1 MTATANN
8 QTEMTTMTTMTTTT
22 TMTMTMT
29 MTTTPECGG
38 GLPRFTTEEAYEEAY
53 NTAGTPR
60 PGMNA
65 ADMTERQDAANQA
78 ILTFSQVAK
87 HAAAASKRRRSPKSR
102 TDYSLMNRHVAR
114 AFNDL
119 DAQIKQNP
127 AIMTQTD
134 FNILKQ
140 AITNIRV
147 KLIVHDS
154 MSFDEIKALQTIT
167 KQNIDKAEAATHA
180 AFIDNTS
187 PDSEQ
192 KYLDAKDRLDDL
204 KTWHEDLTKEIRR
217 IEPKVKYSSIGG
229 GLFRHEFNKPT
240 DPPGV
245 PSQHAHIAPA
255 TGVLLRNI
263 LTPETIRRT
272 FISLEALTKKIRDEL
287 VMFLNESDRHKDRHE
302 VIKQIKASI
311 MAAKAAKKK

>member
-1 MTATANN
+1 MTATANKR
-8 QTEMTTMTTMTTTT
+8 TEMTTT
-22 TMTMTMT
+22 TMTTSTTTTT

-38 GLPRFTTEEAYEEAY
+38 GLPRFITEEAYEETFS
-53 NTAGTPR
+53 NTAVGTPR

-102 TDYSLMNRHVAR
+102 TDYSLMNKHVVR

-119 DAQIKQNP
+119 EAQMKQHS
-127 AIMTQTD
+127 AIMSEAD
-134 FNILKQ
+134 FKLLKH
-140 AITNIRV
+140 ALANFRV
-147 KLIVHDS
+147 KLIVHDN
-154 MSFDEIKALQTIT
+154 MSLEQLKALQAKTTEDI
-167 KQNIDKAEAATHA
+167 IAAQAAIHA
-180 AFIDNTS
+180 AYIDNTS

-192 KYLDAKDRLDDL
+192 KYLDAKDRAADL
-204 KTWHEDLTKEIRR
+204 NTWHTDLAKEIQRV
-217 IEPKVKYSSIGG
+217 EPSQNKGIG
-229 GLFRHEFNKPT
+229 LSRSANTSAAAPL
-240 DPPGV
+240 GV

-255 TGVLLRNI
+255 TGVHFRNI
-263 LTPETIRRT
+263 LSPETIRRT

-287 VMFLNESDRHKDRHE
+287 VLFLINTHRHKDRHE

-311 MAAKAAKKK
+311 MAAKAAKK